1 MTSHPV
7 SRRRYVEGLSPGS
20 ATAAWAEAWLKV
32 LIAQDGS
39 ATLLCETIAQ
49 GPIHLDVVH
58 QVVTSNVPP
67 EVRDHLSGVEFIERQ
82 VCMSFRHEVMMDNL
96 SYIAL
101 DAVDPELRGY
111 LEAGISPIGHI
122 FDRRWTRKKPVP
134 ALSSVQRRLWQ
145 RSGAPD
151 PSAVRSYL
159 LEMPHGACMLI
170 TETFRAG
177 MRFGLPVASESAVRV
192 D

>member
-1 MTSHPV
+1 MTLPIPV
-7 SRRRYVEGLSPGS
+7 SRRLYREGLSPG
-20 ATAAWAEAWLKV
+20 APTTLWAEAWLKV
-32 LIAQDGS
+32 LLAQDGS
-39 ATLLCETIAQ
+39 ATLLSETIAQ
-49 GPIHLDVVH
+49 GPVRLDVVH
-58 QVVTSNVPP
+58 QVVTGDVPQD
-67 EVRDHLSGVEFIERQ
+67 VRRYLSGKEFIERQ
-82 VCMSFRHEVMMDNL
+82 VCMSCRGEVMMDNL

-101 DAVDPELRGY
+101 DAIDPELRDY

-134 ALSSVQRRLWQ
+134 SLVSVQQRLWE

-159 LEMPHGACMLI
+159 LETPHGACMLI

-177 MRFGLPVASESAVRV
+177 MRFGLPTV
-192 D
+192 